1 MSISDPTKDTQPRE
15 RETDRKANSGLDQVD
30 DDGDADCGA
39 HVRLQNGGH
48 S

>member
-1 MSISDPTKDTQPRE
+1 
-15 RETDRKANSGLDQVD
+15 LDQVD

-39 HVRLQNGGH
+39 HVRLPNGGH